1 MKIKVVDTPNDL
13 FEYEA
18 EVVPRKDE
26 YIYHQN
32 QGYKVSY
39 VCHYTAQDPDT
50 SEVNEVY
57 VVAEVSPAQ
66 TFIDQQLSSHR

>member
-18 EVVPRKDE
+18 EVAPRKDE
-26 YIYHQN
+26 YIYHKD

-39 VCHYTAQDPDT
+39 ICYYTAEDPDT
-50 SEVNEVY
+50 AEVKEVY
-57 VVAEVSPAQ
+57 AVAEVSPAQ
-66 TFIDQQLSSHR
+66 SFIDQQLRTHR